1 MKKVILT
8 GFEPFGDYEFNPTKE
23 STEYFNSVGVVSGVK
38 VIGLVLPC
46 TYFGAFHLLSR
57 TMEEENP
64 DAVISVGLSSS
75 VKAIRIETTFRNLMN
90 GKYPD
95 SKGNTPKNLP
105 LCDGPNAKEFLS
117 STANNI
123 YLANLLHSKDLPV
136 EISGDA
142 DSFICNSLGYQTSK
156 KILSNQFYSM
166 RNMFIHI
173 PWTDDYKDKIQL
185 ESTKI
190 FLEKEKYYR
199 AIELLIK
206 YI

>member
-8 GFEPFGDYEFNPTKE
+8 GFEPFGNYLFNPTKE

-38 VIGLVLPC
+38 VVGLVLPC
-46 TYFGAFHLLSR
+46 TYFGSFHLLSGVID
-57 TMEEENP
+57 EERP
-64 DAVISVGLSSS
+64 DAVISTGLSSS

-95 SKGNTPKNLP
+95 FEGNIPKNLP
-105 LCDGPNAKEFLS
+105 LCDEPNAKEFLA

-123 YLANLLHSKDLPV
+123 YLANLLHSKGLPV

-156 KILSNQFYSM
+156 KILSNEFSTM

-173 PWTDDYKDKIQL
+173 PWTYDYKDKINL

-190 FLEKEKYYR
+190 FLEKEKYYQ
-199 AIELLIK
+199 AIELLVK